1 MNSSA
6 SGFVDRLKTDRQ
18 AQMWTLLGTM
28 LLVLLYSYWNS
39 LVGTAEA
46 WSTPMYEH
54 GWLIPAFA
62 AFLIYLK
69 YEPFGEVTPAERW
82 VGAGLVV
89 LATSTRIAASYLT
102 ILTAERFSLL
112 PALMGIFIL
121 VGGYKTIRWAGLAIA
136 FLVFMFPYP
145 RYVVDNLLR
154 PMQTFATMN
163 SVYAL
168 QTFGVDAYR
177 DGNRIELE
185 PKTMNV
191 AEQCSGLKMATTFA
205 ALCLGAALISNR
217 PLWERIIVALSG
229 IPIAM
234 IANISRITLTG
245 LLFSLGGKDIDD
257 SFFHDAAGSIMLVFG
272 FGLVVLEMQ
281 ILSRL
286 VIEDRSNP
294 STTTGMGLAG
304 AR

>member
-1 MNSSA
+1 MNTSA
-6 SGFVDRLKTDRQ
+6 AGILDRLKTDRQ
-18 AQMWTLLGTM
+18 AQTWTILGAL
-28 LLVLLYSYWNS
+28 LLVLVYSYWNS
-39 LVGTAEA
+39 LIGTAEA

-54 GWLIPAFA
+54 GWLVPAFA

-69 YEPFGEVTPAERW
+69 YEPFGDVTPGERW
-82 VGAGLVV
+82 LGVGLIVAATVV
-89 LATSTRIAASYLT
+89 RIAASMMT
-102 ILTAERFSLL
+102 ILTIERMTML
-112 PALMGIFIL
+112 PALMGLFIL
-121 VGGYKTIRWAGLAIA
+121 VGGTRTIRWAGLAIA
-136 FLVFMFPYP
+136 FLYFMFPHP
-145 RYVVDNLLR
+145 RYIVDNMLR

-168 QTFGVDAYR
+168 QTFGVEAYR
-177 DGNRIELE
+177 DGNRIEME
-185 PKTMNV
+185 PKAMNV

-205 ALCLGAALISNR
+205 ALCVGAALVSNR
-217 PLWERIIVALSG
+217 PLWERIIIALSG

-286 VIEDRSNP
+286 VIDDHSIP
-294 STTTGMGLAG
+294 STTAGIGLAN